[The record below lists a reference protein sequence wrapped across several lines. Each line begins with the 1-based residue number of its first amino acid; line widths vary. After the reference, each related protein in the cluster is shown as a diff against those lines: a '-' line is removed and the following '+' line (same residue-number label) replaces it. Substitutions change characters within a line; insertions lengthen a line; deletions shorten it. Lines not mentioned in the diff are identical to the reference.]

1 MNVLANIKALAPEI
15 SERAA
20 DIEAARR
27 LPQDLADKLAATGAF
42 RMLVPKDLGGME
54 AEPMAALE
62 VIEAAARADSSTGWC
77 VMIAST
83 TSATS
88 AFLPPEI
95 GREIYGAPDAITGGV
110 FAPMGK
116 AVLEGEHYRVN
127 GHWNWASG
135 STHCTWLM
143 GGCVILEDGKP
154 RMLPNGAPDARMMIF
169 PASEVELPD
178 TWHVTGQA
186 GTGSGEMIARDVM
199 VPAARSVSLMTDKP
213 QYPGP
218 LYVFPIFGLLSLGIA
233 SVALGNARGAM
244 DDFLALAKTK
254 FKKGG
259 ARVQAEVAQAEA
271 TLSAARAFMKSEVE
285 EAYELAATSGDMTTQ
300 TRARLRLAATH
311 AVRTCA
317 DVTRALYDLGGGS
330 SVYLSSPL
338 QRRFRDAHVATAHI
352 MTAPATY
359 ELTGRVLMGLETD
372 ATFL

>member
-1 MNVLANIKALAPEI
+1 MNVLAKIKALAPEI

-27 LPQDLADKLAATGAF
+27 LPRDLADKLSATGAF

-95 GREIYGAPDAITGGV
+95 GREIYGTSDAITGGV

-154 RMLPNGAPDARMMIF
+154 RMLPNGAPDGRMMIF

-199 VPAARSVSLMTDKP
+199 VPRSRSVSLMSDKP

-233 SVALGNARGAM
+233 SVALGSARGAM
-244 DDFLALAKTK
+244 DDFLELAKTK

-271 TLSAARAFMKSEVE
+271 TLSASRAFMKSEVE
-285 EAYELAATSGDMTTQ
+285 QAYELAATSGEMTIE

-311 AVRTCA
+311 AVRTSA
-317 DVTRALYDLGGGS
+317 DVTRSLYDLGGGS

>member
-1 MNVLANIKALAPEI
+1 MDVLANIKALAPEI
-15 SERAA
+15 SARAA
-20 DIEAARR
+20 DIETARR
-27 LPQDLADKLAATGAF
+27 LPQDLAEKLAATGAF
-42 RMLVPKDLGGME
+42 RMLVPKELGGME
-54 AEPMAALE
+54 AQPMAALE

-95 GREIYGAPDAITGGV
+95 GREIYGSPDAITGGV

-116 AVLEGEHYRVN
+116 AVLEGEQYRVN

-135 STHCTWLM
+135 SSHCTWLM
-143 GGCVILEDGKP
+143 GGSLILEDGKP
-154 RMLPNGAPDARMMIF
+154 RMLENGVPDARMMIF
-169 PASEVELPD
+169 PASDVELPD

-199 VPAARSVSLMTDKP
+199 VPRARSVSLMTDTP
-213 QYPGP
+213 HYPGA

-244 DDFLALAKTK
+244 DDFLELAKTK

-259 ARVQAEVAQAEA
+259 ARVQAEVAEAEA
-271 TLSAARAFMKSEVE
+271 ALSAARAFMESEV
-285 EAYELAATSGDMTTQ
+285 AQAFELASSSGEMTTG
-300 TRARLRLAATH
+300 TRARLRLAATF
-311 AVRTCA
+311 AVRTSA
-317 DVTRALYDLGGGS
+317 DVTRSLYDLGGGS

-352 MTAPATY
+352 MTAPATF